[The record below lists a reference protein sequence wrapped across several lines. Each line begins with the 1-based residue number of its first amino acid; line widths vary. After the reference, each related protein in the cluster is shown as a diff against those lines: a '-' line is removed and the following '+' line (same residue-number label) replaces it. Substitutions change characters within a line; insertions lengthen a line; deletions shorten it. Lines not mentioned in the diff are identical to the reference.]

1 MSLLNPTRNAAL
13 VFALRPIF
21 ILLGLLSLS
30 RLALAQTSTAQQLGH
45 GPNDKVLIVHAD
57 DLGMSHSVNVATIE
71 AFKKG
76 MVTSGSIMVPCPWFP
91 EIAAYAKERPELD
104 LGLHLTLTSEW
115 KYLRWRPVASPE
127 KVKGLLDEEGFMW
140 RSERQTAM
148 KATPQEVETE
158 LRAQIERA
166 LQFGVKLTHLDTH
179 MGTLYTRKDFFDV
192 YTKLGKEY
200 GIPVMVMRPTPEIIA
215 YGKRTGAAITEEMLN
230 KVEADGFAMLDHLVT
245 GVPGKNFAER
255 KESYK
260 NLLRNLKPGVTMLI
274 VHLGMNDP
282 ELKAAT
288 AAWEERY
295 GDFLSFTD
303 PEIEALIKEL
313 GVKLTTWREMGKI
326 AWKK

>member
-1 MSLLNPTRNAAL
+1 MKRIIFLFGLVLLMWLKPL
-13 VFALRPIF
+13 V
-21 ILLGLLSLS
+21 
-30 RLALAQTSTAQQLGH
+30 LAQTRTSQQLGY
-45 GPNDKVLIVHAD
+45 GPDDKVLIVHAD
-57 DLGMSHSVNVATIE
+57 DIGMSHSVNVATIE

-91 EIAAYAKERPELD
+91 EIAAYAREHPELD

-115 KYLRWRPVASPE
+115 KYLRWRPVAPID

-140 RSERQTAM
+140 RSERQTAL
-148 KATPQEVETE
+148 KATPQEIETE

-166 LQFGVKLTHLDTH
+166 LAFGIKPTHLDTH
-179 MGTLYTRKDFFDV
+179 MGTLYTRKDFFEV
-192 YTKLGKEY
+192 YTRIGKEY
-200 GIPVMVMRPTPEIIA
+200 GIPVMVMRPTPELEVYA
-215 YGKRTGAAITEEMLN
+215 KVTGLPITSEMLR
-230 KVEADGFAMLDHLVT
+230 KVEADGFVMLDHLVQ
-245 GVPGKNFAER
+245 GVAGKSFAER

-260 NLLRNLKPGVTMLI
+260 NLLRKLKPGVTMLI

-282 ELKAAT
+282 ELKAT
-288 AAWEERY
+288 TNSWEQRY

-313 GVKLTTWREMGKI
+313 GVKLTTWRELGKI

>member
-1 MSLLNPTRNAAL
+1 MNS
-13 VFALRPIF
+13 
-21 ILLGLLSLS
+21 LSLS
-30 RLALAQTSTAQQLGH
+30 IIFALALACGVDAAAQTTTSQQLGF

-57 DLGMSHSVNVATIE
+57 DLGMSHAVNTASTE

-91 EIAAYAKERPELD
+91 EIAAYAREHPELD

-115 KYLRWRPVASPE
+115 RYLRWRPVAPIDR
-127 KVKGLLDEEGFMW
+127 VKGLLDEEGFMW
-140 RSERQTAM
+140 RSEKQTAM
-148 KATPQEVETE
+148 KATPQEIETE
-158 LRAQIERA
+158 LRAQIDRA
-166 LQFGVKLTHLDTH
+166 LAFGIKPTHLDTH
-179 MGTLYTRKDFFDV
+179 MGTLYTRKDYFDV
-192 YTKLGKEY
+192 YTRLGKEY
-200 GIPVMVMRPTPEIIA
+200 GIPVMVMRPTPEVLA
-215 YGKRTGAAITEEMLN
+215 YGKLTGSPINEEML
-230 KVEADGFAMLDHLVT
+230 KRVEADGFVMLDYLVT
-245 GVPGKNFAER
+245 GVSGKNFAER

-260 NLLRNLKPGVTMLI
+260 NLLKNLKPGVTMLI

-288 AAWEERY
+288 ASWEQRY

-313 GVKLTTWREMGKI
+313 GIKLGTWRQLGKI

>member
-1 MSLLNPTRNAAL
+1 MLSAIL
-13 VFALRPIF
+13 
-21 ILLGLLSLS
+21 ILLWSLSLNGS
-30 RLALAQTSTAQQLGH
+30 ATAQTSTAQQLGY

-57 DLGMSHSVNVATIE
+57 DVGMSHSVNAATIE

-91 EIAAYAKERPELD
+91 EIAAYAKEHPELD

-140 RSERQTAM
+140 RSERQTAV
-148 KATPQEVETE
+148 KATPQEIETE

-166 LQFGVKLTHLDTH
+166 LQFGLKPTHLDTH
-179 MGTLYTRKDFFDV
+179 MGVVYTRKDFFDV
-192 YTKLGKEY
+192 YTRLGKEY
-200 GIPVMVMRPTPEIIA
+200 GIPVMVMRPTPEILA
-215 YGKRTGAAITEEMLN
+215 YAKRTGAPITEDMLK
-230 KVEADGFAMLDHLVT
+230 KVEADGFVMLDYLVQ

-255 KESYK
+255 KEAYK

-274 VHLGMNDP
+274 AHLGMNDP
-282 ELKAAT
+282 ELKATT
-288 AAWEERY
+288 ASWEERY

-313 GVKLTTWREMGKI
+313 GVKLTTWRELGKI